1 MQNENS
7 IKKEPSPFRVQW
19 DLETKK
25 EVAKI
30 GMTASMVAVV
40 ATSFAMNS
48 KTMKNI
54 HIGAGAALVGF
65 SLWHHFLYQPSKTK
79 KEPLASPTPSK
90 EPSFNALNFQEVYAS
105 MSLSGVLTHEEVER
119 FESRLDALLA
129 SYDKPS
135 TLLLMDVR
143 ALETIETGVIWHDL
157 LRGFGKHPE
166 MQKVAIVG
174 QSKLEKL
181 SISLTKA
188 LISKPKMAYFETVE
202 LAREWLLDTK
212 IV

>member
-7 IKKEPSPFRVQW
+7 IKKEPSLFRVQW
-19 DLETKK
+19 DLDTKK

-40 ATSFAMNS
+40 ATSFAMKS

-65 SLWHHFLYQPSKTK
+65 SLWHHFLYQPSKGK
-79 KEPLASPTPSK
+79 KESATRKTHEKSETVS
-90 EPSFNALNFQEVYAS
+90 NALNFQEVYAS
-105 MSLSGVLTHEEVER
+105 MSLSGILTHEEVET
-119 FESRLDALLA
+119 FESRLDALLS

-135 TLLLMDVR
+135 TLLLLDVR
-143 ALETIETGVIWHDL
+143 SLETIEAGVIWHDL

-188 LISKPKMAYFETVE
+188 LISKPKMGYFETVE
-202 LAREWLLDTK
+202 LAKEWLLDT
-212 IV
+212 

>member
-48 KTMKNI
+48 KTMKNL
-54 HIGAGAALVGF
+54 HVGAGAALVGF

-79 KEPLASPTPSK
+79 KEPLASK
-90 EPSFNALNFQEVYAS
+90 EPCVNALNFQEVYAS

-119 FESRLDALLA
+119 FESRLDALLS

-188 LISKPKMAYFETVE
+188 LISKPQMAYFETVE